1 MDVKIV
7 VPPLGESVV
16 EGTITRWLKEIGE
29 PVERDE
35 ALVEIMTDKI
45 TMQVPSPAKGRLKAI
60 LVGPDVVIPIGTE
73 IGVLEAEGLA
83 PGDSMAFTVRHE
95 VPAPAAPPATPPVPP
110 EQKAPTPPPEVAGAA
125 EHLRQSGLHD
135 DDGSVAA
142 GLQRVRTSPVVRR
155 LAREH
160 FIDLRKLRGTG
171 RGGRITREDIL
182 GYIKQRH
189 SVDKA
194 AGFSWPN
201 AEDEEIVPITGVRKA
216 IADHVARAAREIPH
230 VTTFDEADLSR
241 VVAFRQARVAEIERR
256 HGVHLTYMPFLAK
269 AAIYALQEFPLLNAH
284 VEKDPG
290 GGDVMRI
297 KKYVHLG
304 MAAARDNALVVT
316 VVRHA
321 DKLSFLELARA
332 LAGLARR
339 AREDKLLAE
348 DVKGSTFTL
357 TNAGGVGALSSTPII
372 NAPEVGILGVHAVQ
386 ERPVVRAGQVVVRPM
401 MNLALSFDHRVVD
414 GVYAV
419 RFLRR
424 LVEHLE
430 DPEAWILRAV

>member
-1 MDVKIV
+1 MA
-7 VPPLGESVV
+7 P
-16 EGTITRWLKEIGE
+16 
-29 PVERDE
+29 
-35 ALVEIMTDKI
+35 
-45 TMQVPSPAKGRLKAI
+45 KA
-60 LVGPDVVIPIGTE
+60 
-73 IGVLEAEGLA
+73 
-83 PGDSMAFTVRHE
+83 
-95 VPAPAAPPATPPVPP
+95 
-110 EQKAPTPPPEVAGAA
+110 PPEVAGAA

-194 AGFSWPN
+194 AGFAWPN
-201 AEDEEIVPITGVRKA
+201 AEDEEIVPLTGVRKA
-216 IADHVARAAREIPH
+216 IAEHVSRAAREIPH
-230 VTTFDEADLSR
+230 VTTFDEADLDR

-269 AAIYALQEFPLLNAH
+269 AAIYALKEFPLLNAH

-290 GGDVMRI
+290 GGEVMRI

-332 LAGLARR
+332 LADLAKR

-386 ERPVVRAGQVVVRPM
+386 ERPVARAGQVVVRPM

>member
-1 MDVKIV
+1 MDVTIV

-35 ALVEIMTDKI
+35 PLVEIMTDKI

-60 LVGPDVVIPIGTE
+60 LVAPDVVIPIGTA
-73 IGVLEAEGLA
+73 IGVLEAEGA
-83 PGDSMAFTVRHE
+83 GPGESMAFTVKHE
-95 VPAPAAPPATPPVPP
+95 VPPRAPPPVPP
-110 EQKAPTPPPEVAGAA
+110 EQQAPGPPPELVRAA
-125 EHLRQSGLHD
+125 EHLQESGLHD

-142 GLQRVRTSPVVRR
+142 GLRAVRSSPVVRR

-171 RGGRITREDIL
+171 RGGRISRDDVL

-189 SVDKA
+189 AVDKV
-194 AGFSWPN
+194 AGFSWPR
-201 AEDEEIVPITGVRKA
+201 AEDEEIVPLTGVRKA
-216 IADHVARAAREIPH
+216 IAEHVARAQREIPH
-230 VTTFDEADLSR
+230 VTTFDEADLGH
-241 VVAFRQARVAEIERR
+241 VVAFRKERIAAIERQ
-256 HGVHLTYMPFLAK
+256 HGVHLTFMPFLAK
-269 AAIYALQEFPLLNAH
+269 AAIYALKDFPLLNAH
-284 VEKDPG
+284 VEKDPA

-332 LAGLARR
+332 LSDLAKR
-339 AREDKLLAE
+339 AAANQLLAD

-357 TNAGGVGALSSTPII
+357 SNAGGAGALNSTPII

-386 ERPVVRAGQVVVRPM
+386 ERPVVRDGQVVVRPM
-401 MNLALSFDHRVVD
+401 MNLALSFDHRVID

-424 LVEHLE
+424 LAEYLE